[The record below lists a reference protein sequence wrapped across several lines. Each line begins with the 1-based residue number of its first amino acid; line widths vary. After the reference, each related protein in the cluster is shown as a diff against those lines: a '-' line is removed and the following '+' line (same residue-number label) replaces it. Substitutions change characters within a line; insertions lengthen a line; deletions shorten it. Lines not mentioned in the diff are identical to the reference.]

1 MKDEVLVDTSVW
13 VLYLRPGR
21 HANVKAAVRDVLD
34 RQDAM
39 TCWVIK
45 AELLVGARDDE
56 AFENLA
62 QRLAALPEV
71 PIDASI
77 WEGGARLGNRL
88 RREGLLVPLPDLL
101 IAHTALA
108 LNMALWHADED
119 FERIRQL
126 APLKTRNFLEQ
137 RAR

>member
-13 VLYLRPGR
+13 VLYLRTGR
-21 HANVKAAVRDVLD
+21 HGNVKTAVRDVLD
-34 RQDAM
+34 RQDVR

-101 IAHTALA
+101 IAQTAVA
-108 LNMALWHADED
+108 QNIALWHADED

-126 APLKTRNFLEQ
+126 VPLKTRNFLEQ